1 MPQQQ
6 LGPGLPDAGHPGQ
19 GSAHAS
25 LSPLLPVEG
34 DGIAVDLL
42 LDGGY
47 QGEGGAL
54 GVDGDLPAVQGN
66 GPGAVMAVLDH
77 AEDRNGIAVAV
88 HHRLDR
94 RDMPLAAVQQNQVRQ
109 GAEAVV
115 LPFVGLAAGLLSQSL
130 IPAGYLCSAAA
141 ALPAYLLTGIFHCI
155 VLWAQGHPAWGAAMS
170 VTLRELC
177 VSLLW
182 SLPMT
187 WLFRRVYLRVHVDD

>member
-1 MPQQQ
+1 MLARSDTIFKWTLYTLAGLVWAVVQAAFLQRVTIWGVIPF
-6 LGPGLPDAGHPGQ
+6 LYPLIAALPATFEGPAAGTVYALACG
-19 GSAHAS
+19 
-25 LSPLLPVEG
+25 VFC
-34 DGIAVDLL
+34 DLL
-42 LDGGY
+42 LPSSIPCFY
-47 QGEGGAL
+47 TL
-54 GVDGDLPAVQGN
+54 ILP
-66 GPGAVMAVLDH
+66 L
-77 AEDRNGIAVAV
+77 
-88 HHRLDR
+88 
-94 RDMPLAAVQQNQVRQ
+94 
-109 GAEAVV
+109 
-115 LPFVGLAAGLLSQSL
+115 VGLAAGLLSQSL